1 MRKVEKVCPDPAA
14 KSEEKRLFSQAK
26 RDSVTQKLPL
36 PCLFF
41 VASRMYSFSMFLIM
55 EIEDYYMA
63 ARRYEISLEVLNY
76 FATERSEQV
85 KYFSA

>member
-1 MRKVEKVCPDPAA
+1 
-14 KSEEKRLFSQAK
+14 
-26 RDSVTQKLPL
+26 
-36 PCLFF
+36 
-41 VASRMYSFSMFLIM
+41 MFLIM

-85 KYFSA
+85 KYFSAWEDKFGICKRP